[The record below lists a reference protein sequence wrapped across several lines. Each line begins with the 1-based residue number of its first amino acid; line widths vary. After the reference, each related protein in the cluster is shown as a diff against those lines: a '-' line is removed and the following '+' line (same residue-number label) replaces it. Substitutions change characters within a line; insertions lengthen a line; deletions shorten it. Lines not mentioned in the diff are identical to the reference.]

1 MTSRATLYLLCWLAT
16 VAAGISATL
25 FSVYLPSLAS
35 DLMGSSEREAVAQLG
50 SWAQSA
56 FLGGWA
62 IGAVLLGI
70 IADRVGRK
78 ITLVASI
85 VLCTLSTVVAAFVSD
100 VTIFVLLRAIT
111 GTGAGAILLLTAVIV
126 AEVWPSSSRALALGI
141 LINAFPLG
149 FIIAGVMHGTIADFR
164 ISYLLGG
171 IPILLAV
178 AVWTLIPE
186 SERWSDTARDLDE
199 RREQRSHVFEPR
211 YRRDLVIGV
220 ILFGSMLV
228 ALWAAYT
235 WIPAWVGSISWPDHA
250 RHNRA
255 LANIMLGAG
264 AVVGGIVSGTVSN
277 ALGRRVAAGLGYIGA
292 LIVSLFLFLAVSE
305 PGVALFSLA
314 FLLSFFIGY
323 NQGVL
328 TGYLPELFP
337 TIVRGA
343 ATGFSFNTGRLVT
356 TVTVFF
362 VGVLVSV
369 FGQYE
374 YAILAFASFYLVG
387 FVTLFFARET
397 KGTEL
402 L

>member
-1 MTSRATLYLLCWLAT
+1 MTSRTTLYLLCWFAT
-16 VAAGISATL
+16 VVAGISATL
-25 FSVYLPSLAS
+25 FSVYLPSLAR
-35 DLMGSSEREAVAQLG
+35 DLMGSSEPSTIGKLG
-50 SWAQSA
+50 SWAGSS

-62 IGAVLLGI
+62 VGAILLGV
-70 IADRVGRK
+70 IADRIGRK
-78 ITLVASI
+78 ITLVAAI
-85 VLCTLSTVVAAFVSD
+85 VLCTLGTAAAAFVSD
-100 VTIFVLLRAIT
+100 VSLFVFLRAVT

-126 AEVWPSSSRALALGI
+126 AEVWPSRSRALALGI

-164 ISYLLGG
+164 MSYLLGG

-220 ILFGSMLV
+220 TLFGSMLV
-228 ALWAAYT
+228 ALWAAYM
-235 WIPAWVGSISWPDHA
+235 WIPAWVSSISWPDHA

-277 ALGRRVAAGLGYIGA
+277 ALGRRIAAGLGYIGA
-292 LIVSLFLFLAVSE
+292 ATVSVFLFLTVSE
-305 PGVALFSLA
+305 ASVALFTMV

-337 TIVRGA
+337 TVVRGA

-369 FGQYE
+369 FGQYQ

-397 KGTEL
+397 KGAEL